1 MAKNLKDQLKKT
13 KPRGKA
19 PSPPA
24 PVEVKIDN
32 ETAAEMVKT
41 MRDTTMVLLQELHKA
56 TLMNSAL
63 LQKLSD
69 QLTID
74 SAVIAE
80 LVAKEPVAPTVVL
93 PDRPTSF
100 EVDIREDGDGK
111 PIGLSIAAKNS
122 LH

>member
-1 MAKNLKDQLKKT
+1 MSLKDRLKT
-13 KPRGKA
+13 KPRGKT
-19 PSPPA
+19 PSPA
-24 PVEVKIDN
+24 QVEVKIDN

-41 MRDTTMVLLQELHKA
+41 MRDTTMVLLQELHTA
-56 TLMNSAL
+56 TLMNSEL

-69 QLTID
+69 QLTLD

-80 LVAKEPVAPTVVL
+80 LVAKEPAAPTVVM

-100 EVDIREDGDGK
+100 DVDITESSSGK
-111 PIGLSIAAKNS
+111 PTRMRITAKNS